1 MSKSPVYIGAGSS
14 ELAVISALNIIDNAN
29 DISLKLQTVEEWVS
43 LTDGTTVFDFVD
55 NVQTTEYSAKE
66 YAQGTAA
73 TGGTAKQWALGGG
86 SHVEAT
92 AVTGSSYSAK
102 KYATDS
108 AASATA
114 AAASYDSFDDR
125 YLGVK
130 SSDPTLDNDSNAL
143 VDGALYFNTTT
154 NAMMVYDLGGTA
166 WVRTTPTSSDQTSIN
181 SAVANATNINK
192 VAAIDA
198 NVTKVADIDSN
209 VTTVAGI
216 DSNVTTVAGISANTT
231 TVAGISGNV
240 TTVAGIASNVT
251 AVAGDLG
258 TADVVVDMNVLAT
271 ADVVTDM
278 NVLGTADVVTDM
290 NVLGTAD
297 VVTDMNV
304 LGTAD
309 VVTDMNTLGTADV
322 VSDMNTLG
330 TADVVNDMNVLG
342 TSGNVTNMNTLSGIS
357 ANITTVAGISA
368 NVTTVAGVSGN
379 VTTVAGSIADVN
391 RYAAEYQI
399 DDFSPSAPS
408 TDGSGASLSDGD
420 LAYDTT
426 ANRLK
431 VYESSSFV
439 SIGLTLVETQAEASN
454 AAVAMS
460 IALG

>member
-29 DISLKLQTVEEWVS
+29 DISLKLQTVEEWVT

-154 NAMMVYDLGGTA
+154 NVMMVYDLGGTA
-166 WVRTTPTSSDQTSIN
+166 WVRTTPTSSDQTSID

-251 AVAGDLG
+251 AVAGDSRYCRCSSRHECF
-258 TADVVVDMNVLAT
+258 
-271 ADVVTDM
+271 
-278 NVLGTADVVTDM
+278 
-290 NVLGTAD
+290 
-297 VVTDMNV
+297 
-304 LGTAD
+304 
-309 VVTDMNTLGTADV
+309 
-322 VSDMNTLG
+322 SDCGCSNG
-330 TADVVNDMNVLG
+330 YECFRD
-342 TSGNVTNMNTLSGIS
+342 SRCSH
-357 ANITTVAGISA
+357 
-368 NVTTVAGVSGN
+368 
-379 VTTVAGSIADVN
+379 
-391 RYAAEYQI
+391 RYECLRN
-399 DDFSPSAPS
+399 
-408 TDGSGASLSDGD
+408 G
-420 LAYDTT
+420 
-426 ANRLK
+426 
-431 VYESSSFV
+431 
-439 SIGLTLVETQAEASN
+439 
-454 AAVAMS
+454 
-460 IALG
+460 